1 MSSQPSIPQSL
12 SVTNVS
18 LNSNRNEENRRSCWV
33 CFATDEDDN
42 TDPCWVQPC
51 NCRGTTKWVHQS
63 CLQRWVDEKQRGN
76 SLTKV
81 SCPQCN
87 TEYIIVFPD
96 MGQVVMFLD
105 TVDTVILKV
114 CPFLAAGVLA
124 GAVYWTAITYG
135 AITIMQVV
143 GHEEG
148 LAVMGQA
155 HALVLIVGLP
165 AIPVMLIFGK
175 MVRWEET
182 ALIVLRKYTPKIPI
196 LKYILPSFVYNEEPE
211 QSNSYTGAPSLVDT
225 ICATR
230 VFCSALLLPT
240 IATFFGKL
248 FYESVPS
255 KVQRTLLGGITFI
268 LVKGLLR
275 IYHKQQKYV
284 QKCHRK
290 ILDYTPD
297 NIKRH
302 QNPTANAF
310 SSTNASSSSSSQAST
325 YSCYSLSPPSS
336 RSSSSLSLE
345 SPSSSQ
351 SPSSASL

>member
-1 MSSQPSIPQSL
+1 MD
-12 SVTNVS
+12 V
-18 LNSNRNEENRRSCWV
+18 NSAHDSTADTSAEPLYKTDDPRRSCWV
-33 CFATDEDDN
+33 CFATDDDDN

-63 CLQRWVDEKQRGN
+63 CLQRWVDEKQKGN
-76 SLTKV
+76 ALTKV
-81 SCPQCN
+81 ACPQCN
-87 TEYIIVFPD
+87 TEYIIVFPN
-96 MGQVVMFLD
+96 MGQLVMFLD
-105 TVDTVILKV
+105 TVDTIMLKMS
-114 CPFLAAGVLA
+114 PFLAAGVLA

-148 LAVMGQA
+148 LQVMSQA
-155 HALVLIVGLP
+155 HTLVLIVGLP

-175 MVRWEET
+175 MIRWEET
-182 ALIVLRKYTPKIPI
+182 ALLILRKYTPKIPI
-196 LKYILPSFVYNEEPE
+196 LKYFLPSFIYQEEPE
-211 QSNSYTGAPSLVDT
+211 QQNYAGVPSLVDT

-240 IATFFGKL
+240 IATFIGRL

-268 LVKGLLR
+268 LVKGILR

-284 QKCHRK
+284 QKCHRR
-290 ILDYTPD
+290 ILDYTPE

-302 QNPTANAF
+302 PHPLNATRYTASGPGNPAPSPSN
-310 SSTNASSSSSSQAST
+310 
-325 YSCYSLSPPSS
+325 SLSPNSS
-336 RSSSSLSLE
+336 ISQGLYGSQSSLSTE
-345 SPSSSQ
+345 SSTSSHVVV
-351 SPSSASL
+351 PASL

>member
-1 MSSQPSIPQSL
+1 MANN
-12 SVTNVS
+12 SVFTNVS
-18 LNSNRNEENRRSCWV
+18 VVPVSVVYENHRSCWV

-63 CLQRWVDEKQRGN
+63 CLQRWVDEKQKGN
-76 SLTKV
+76 ALTKV

-87 TEYIIVFPD
+87 TEYIIVFPN
-96 MGQVVMFLD
+96 MGQIVMFLD
-105 TVDTVILKV
+105 TVDTVILKM

-135 AITIMQVV
+135 AITVMQVV

-155 HALVLIVGLP
+155 HTLVLIVGLP

-182 ALIVLRKYTPKIPI
+182 ALLLLRKYTPKIPI
-196 LKYILPSFVYNEEPE
+196 LKYILPSFIYHEEPE
-211 QSNSYTGAPSLVDT
+211 HQNYSGVPSLVDT

-240 IATFFGKL
+240 IATFIGRFL
-248 FYESVPS
+248 YESVPS

-268 LVKGLLR
+268 LVKGILR

-290 ILDYTPD
+290 ILDYTPE
-297 NIKRH
+297 NIRR
-302 QNPTANAF
+302 QQQFPSTLNAF
-310 SSTNASSSSSSQAST
+310 SPGVSSPPTTPASTLSSSSSVSGSH
-325 YSCYSLSPPSS
+325 
-336 RSSSSLSLE
+336 SSLSAD
-345 SPSSSQ
+345 SPNSSGMII
-351 SPSSASL
+351 PASL

>member
-1 MSSQPSIPQSL
+1 MDSDLACSSSF
-12 SVTNVS
+12 TNV
-18 LNSNRNEENRRSCWV
+18 NSGSMSKQEESRRSCWV
-33 CFATDEDDN
+33 CFATDDDDN

-63 CLQRWVDEKQRGN
+63 CLQRWVDEKQKGN
-76 SLTKV
+76 AMTKV

-87 TEYIIVFPD
+87 TEYLIVFPH
-96 MGQVVMFLD
+96 MGQIVMFLD
-105 TVDTVILKV
+105 TIDTIILKM

-148 LAVMGQA
+148 LTVMGQA
-155 HALVLIVGLP
+155 HTLVLIIGLP

-182 ALIVLRKYTPKIPI
+182 ALLLIRKYTPKIPI
-196 LKYILPSFVYNEEPE
+196 LKYILPSFIYQEESE
-211 QSNSYTGAPSLVDT
+211 NQNYYGVPSLVDT

-240 IATFFGKL
+240 IATFIGRFL
-248 FYESVPS
+248 YESVPS
-255 KVQRTLLGGITFI
+255 KVQRTLLGGITYI
-268 LVKGLLR
+268 LIKGILR

-290 ILDYTPD
+290 ILDYTPE
-297 NIKRH
+297 NMRH
-302 QNPTANAF
+302 QHPSASTTYF
-310 SSTNASSSSSSQAST
+310 LSGTVTPPPSPSSTLSSNSSTSASSSSLAADSSV
-325 YSCYSLSPPSS
+325 SS
-336 RSSSSLSLE
+336 RIVA
-345 SPSSSQ
+345 
-351 SPSSASL
+351 SASL